1 MRRMSNDVQAEKC
14 RLYRISTFREQYL
27 PNALSAKA
35 KVLDDHLALG
45 GIVSD
50 K

>member
-1 MRRMSNDVQAEKC
+1 MRRMSNDAQAEKG
-14 RLYRISTFREQYL
+14 RLYRISTFREQCL
-27 PNALSAKA
+27 SKALSANA
-35 KVLDDHLALG
+35 NVLDDHLALG